1 MSNDAALALYHA
13 LPEAVRATLTFTEYL
28 WLSDAEKAS
37 LLQTCTE
44 PEMFDD

>member
-1 MSNDAALALYHA
+1 MNTAARAAYDA
-13 LPEAVRATLTFTEYL
+13 LPESVRATLTFTEYL

-44 PEMFDD
+44 PEHYDD